1 MNTFIIPI
9 WVYAVNNYVVC
20 VQACVTVQMTTM
32 DLENYQSP
40 TWQRST
46 IKIMV
51 DTEWAALEEVPF
63 SDGLTRRWSQINST
77 FYISQNDINVYM
89 TYYRLE
95 HILMFLEDIE
105 KCMVGMWMLKSWL
118 NVHYKSN
125 SYNTEKELYRQRNSY
140 FKLPAPSYS

>member
-1 MNTFIIPI
+1 MCTG
-9 WVYAVNNYVVC
+9 VCDSSDDNYGS
-20 VQACVTVQMTTM
+20 
-32 DLENYQSP
+32 ENYQSP
-40 TWQRST
+40 TWWRST

-95 HILMFLEDIE
+95 HILMFQHW
-105 KCMVGMWMLKSWL
+105 KRV
-118 NVHYKSN
+118 V
-125 SYNTEKELYRQRNSY
+125 
-140 FKLPAPSYS
+140 